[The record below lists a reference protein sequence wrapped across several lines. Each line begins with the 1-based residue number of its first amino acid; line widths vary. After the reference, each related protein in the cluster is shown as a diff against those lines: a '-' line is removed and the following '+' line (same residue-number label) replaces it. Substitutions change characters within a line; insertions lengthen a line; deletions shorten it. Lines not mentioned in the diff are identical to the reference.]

1 MMKGY
6 VPIISGKDT
15 AKVCLDDIVC
25 IEREGRKLHVVT
37 VRREYWYYEKI
48 EIVERYLDERFFP
61 CLKGC
66 YVNLE
71 HIAYM
76 EEQEIH
82 FDNGYAFFLG
92 RSNFIKTKQRYKL
105 FLRTSQNA

>member
-1 MMKGY
+1 MERY
-6 VPIISGKDT
+6 VPIISGKET
-15 AKVCLDDIVC
+15 AKVNLDDIVL

-37 VRREYWYYEKI
+37 ERREYRYYEKI
-48 EIVERYLDERFFP
+48 DIVEQYLDERFYP
-61 CLKGC
+61 CLKSC

-92 RSNFIKTKQRYKL
+92 RSNFIKTKQKYKS
-105 FLRTSQNA
+105 FLRTLQHS